1 MSWYHHGVVSFFEVV
16 LFSGP
21 HRAKVLSTEHQ
32 LISIIDFHF
41 IYFCELARAICIWNG
56 NQNRRL
62 FWLVPFLRTWR
73 MSQKNGNESK
83 CQQTMGKKPLICI
96 FMAASPKLPYQR
108 AGFLLFV
115 TSISATTELNWTEFC
130 FCLVPRRRRRQARV
144 ITWIFITPRIRW
156 AIAEISPK
164 PKRRPRIVSR
174 GQMLAFAD

>member
-1 MSWYHHGVVSFFEVV
+1 MSWYHHGVVSYFEVV

-73 MSQKNGNESK
+73 TSQKNGNESK

-96 FMAASPKLPYQR
+96 FMAASPKLPYQLPSFCNLNF
-108 AGFLLFV
+108 GDDG
-115 TSISATTELNWTEFC
+115 TELDGVLFL
-130 FCLVPRRRRRQARV
+130 FGPSPSPPPREWLREYSLHPESDGPSRR
-144 ITWIFITPRIRW
+144 
-156 AIAEISPK
+156 
-164 PKRRPRIVSR
+164 
-174 GQMLAFAD
+174 